1 MITRS
6 FKAWVTRVDKP
17 QFPLRQNE
25 IDIVMTAFELKA
37 ICKAK
42 TKFLEIFLKVFG
54 IFKSLR

>member
-6 FKAWVTRVDKP
+6 SKAWVTRVDKP

-37 ICKAK
+37 ICKDK
-42 TKFLEIFLKVFG
+42 TKFLEIFLKVFCL
-54 IFKSLR
+54 FKSLH